1 MLGASACPC
10 ARGALAGAHTCP
22 RAPWRAGTAHTCAAG
37 ACATRDRAH
46 LQLVIA
52 KEHVGPVV
60 SQGLVD
66 DVVAVALEGPN
77 LAFSGGRG
85 PPYRVR
91 GSPVRAQAGA
101 RARAACEPRAVGST
115 LPVFTGPLQ
124 LVRNG
129 SRLAPHAMAAG
140 SLL

>member
-91 GSPVRAQAGA
+91 GSPVRAQAGV
-101 RARAACEPRAVGST
+101 RAWLVGCQAWRPEKVGVHAT
-115 LPVFTGPLQ
+115 TFDGPLAID
-124 LVRNG
+124 R
-129 SRLAPHAMAAG
+129 
-140 SLL
+140 